1 MTITVV
7 LGPPCGGKSTF
18 VQENAA
24 AGDVRIDFDLL
35 AQSFGADVEHDAP
48 DAIRSVAF
56 AARDAAISVV
66 LNGVDVDA
74 WIIHTQPRAD
84 QIAAYEAVGAQFET
98 CDPGM
103 DECLSR
109 AATSDRPERNTQAI
123 TDWYTAT
130 EAKGV
135 NIMNVIRKDAT
146 ITNTDDAFPG
156 EFEVILSAPTKDRDG
171 ETLLADEWKQPLP
184 DRITFDADHGM
195 SVAST
200 VGSGV
205 PTLNDAGELK
215 VAGTYSSLA
224 RAQEVRTLVNEGH
237 IRTTSVAFMTE
248 KSPQKDGKGTVTR
261 ELLNGAFVAVPSNRE
276 ALVLSSKGMKTGA
289 RNSASDAEHIQ
300 AMHDHTAALGAACP
314 TPAKSVRT
322 VTLKSVDGSLEAT
335 QDRARDALND
345 AYPGVYTYLRATV
358 PSGDA
363 GGTLVFAVEDK
374 DTYDSESFKQ
384 DYTDDGSVITLVG
397 ERSAVDL
404 VEVIKPD
411 PDESTEPSAAADEN
425 DALDVQ
431 NRALQ
436 AQVNAYVTE

>member
-1 MTITVV
+1 M
-7 LGPPCGGKSTF
+7 
-18 VQENAA
+18 
-24 AGDVRIDFDLL
+24 
-35 AQSFGADVEHDAP
+35 
-48 DAIRSVAF
+48 
-56 AARDAAISVV
+56 
-66 LNGVDVDA
+66 
-74 WIIHTQPRAD
+74 
-84 QIAAYEAVGAQFET
+84 
-98 CDPGM
+98 
-103 DECLSR
+103 
-109 AATSDRPERNTQAI
+109 
-123 TDWYTAT
+123 
-130 EAKGV
+130 
-135 NIMNVIRKDAT
+135 NIVRKDAT

-156 EFEVILSAPTKDRDG
+156 EFEVVLSAPTKDRDG
-171 ETLLADEWKQPLP
+171 ETLMPDEWKTPLP

-205 PTLNDAGELK
+205 PTLNDAGEL
-215 VAGTYSSLA
+215 VVSGTYSSLA

-276 ALVLSSKGMKTGA
+276 ALVLSSKGMKAGA
-289 RNSASDAEHIQ
+289 RNSASDMEHVQ
-300 AMHDHTAALGAACP
+300 AMHDHCVALGCACP
-314 TPAKSVRT
+314 TPAKSIRT
-322 VTLKSVDGSLEAT
+322 ATLKSVAGSLEAT

-345 AYPGVYTYLRATV
+345 AYPGVYVYLRATV
-358 PSGDA
+358 PSGA

-411 PDESTEPSAAADEN
+411 PDEEAAPSGADSAPVSEAQAPVSGAKSAPVAAGDSAEMQ
-425 DALDVQ
+425 A
-431 NRALQ
+431 RAARLRFLGT
-436 AQVNAYVTE
+436 VTN